1 VSLVNT
7 SVTAVDTANQE
18 VFHPPHDVLPS
29 RVTVEISSEEAQA
42 IAEECP
48 SIVEDKD
55 PLILDISSPSGST
68 PPQVEAAIHLPVN
81 PAGTSHDL
89 FTPPGESEPAPA
101 SSTSAP
107 ERVAL
112 MAAESIRSQNEAVH
126 AQTLLACS
134 SSNPVTL
141 NFDSTVAS
149 SSSGVLTPVK
159 NGPSDD
165 IKVSHPPFQP
175 ACDPPKS
182 TLPISTELSIA
193 SNAST
198 PDRIPDPAHSQEEA
212 IRAPDH
218 LRHYPSDYPMPSI
231 GDNVEPASAVSTRSR
246 TTTSDSTLSQAEKAN
261 LPNTFLNPPILA
273 KSALILN
280 HTALAP
286 ARASDTTSLRSQ
298 IDRPAVQSAHSPEN
312 LVSPTGKVSTSSSSV
327 PTPDR
332 IPPFSGR
339 ARSSSRVEK
348 VRQPLV
354 MESPPALPAPSREPT
369 LPAGKKQ
376 SPSAGGTGGTQAPHV
391 SPSTLERVRA
401 PVEAARPP
409 NRNSSAPSK
418 PRVSSA
424 VAGSMPT
431 LHRTHAPPERTYTQV
446 ETQTPRPTVR
456 RAHAPPPSGSRTS
469 LGGQLPPL
477 SGVSVPDTKAVH
489 LSSRSRIKS
498 HPKKMVTPTG
508 QRRSTVFST
517 QINVQS
523 AIQPSGL
530 PVEHSTASLG
540 PGYTQYH
547 GVLPENRGGYQ
558 NYVTCPGQVS
568 VSISVSAPAAS
579 NSTARMSSQDPA
591 GQSRRIAGQVSSL
604 PAPRPVEKPVSSTAP
619 SRNNPVPVAR
629 QDRTPVISSHSSHA
643 KSTNLVTIP
652 EGQGASKGYSVAR
665 SATPTISYTAAT
677 RLNSSSQQNNTSR
690 TSSVVNLKDP
700 ALQTRKPIALPEQ
713 TTSQLAVRLQ
723 PITNRVYSSS
733 NSSDPVTMARLG
745 KTAEALPLS
754 SRAGISSGVTGT
766 MEARGEFNR
775 YSMGPKVLPT
785 PPVGGTA
792 TISTS
797 PMWNGTARTPSR
809 IKTKDLISRHK
820 QRNSN
825 DMRPTSTAES
835 ASPSRAPTS
844 ALSQTAT
851 LAGKSSASR
860 IDSGI
865 ELWDIDHH
873 GASPDR
879 RRGSDTPANG
889 HGNPSRDRG
898 PSSPLPTSSPVGTRN
913 TTNRDDG
920 TSTSLSSKKSRMS
933 MSGLSSPVGNPAHP
947 GIPIPPP
954 EQAKNPL
961 LNVTTGSSSTGS
973 LASTSP
979 GRREPFINR
988 KPQPTSQTT
997 SQGRA
1002 TPQSGFST
1010 PPRSSTPS
1018 SFSHSAS
1025 TSTRATMV
1033 TPATSFTIPS
1043 RVPSPVAEVGSKSW
1057 FRRNVIDAV
1066 KSKLGYGS

>member
-1 VSLVNT
+1 
-7 SVTAVDTANQE
+7 
-18 VFHPPHDVLPS
+18 
-29 RVTVEISSEEAQA
+29 
-42 IAEECP
+42 
-48 SIVEDKD
+48 
-55 PLILDISSPSGST
+55 
-68 PPQVEAAIHLPVN
+68 
-81 PAGTSHDL
+81 
-89 FTPPGESEPAPA
+89 
-101 SSTSAP
+101 
-107 ERVAL
+107 

-134 SSNPVTL
+134 SSNPLTL
-141 NFDSTVAS
+141 DFDSTVAS

-165 IKVSHPPFQP
+165 TKVSHPPVQP
-175 ACDPPKS
+175 ACVPPES
-182 TLPISTELSIA
+182 TPLNRTELALA
-193 SNAST
+193 SSAST
-198 PDRIPDPAHSQEEA
+198 PDRIPDLAHSQAEA

-218 LRHYPSDYPMPSI
+218 LGHHPIDHPIPSI
-231 GDNVEPASAVSTRSR
+231 GDNVEPASVVSTRSR
-246 TTTSDSTLSQAEKAN
+246 TTTSDSTLSQAEAAN
-261 LPNTFLNPPILA
+261 LPNTFPNPPILA
-273 KSALILN
+273 KSAPILN

-286 ARASDTTSLRSQ
+286 DAASDTTSLRFK
-298 IDRPAVQSAHSPEN
+298 IDRPAVQSARSPEN
-312 LVSPTGKVSTSSSSV
+312 FVLPTGNVSASPSSM
-327 PTPDR
+327 PIPDK

-348 VRQPLV
+348 ARQPLV
-354 MESPPALPAPSREPT
+354 MESPPALPAPPGEPT

-376 SPSAGGTGGTQAPHV
+376 SPPTGSKEGMQAPHV
-391 SPSTLERVRA
+391 SPSTLERVRT
-401 PVEAARPP
+401 PVEAARSP

-418 PRVSSA
+418 PRVSSV
-424 VAGSMPT
+424 VAGSVPT
-431 LHRTHAPPERTYTQV
+431 LHRTHPPPERTYTQV
-446 ETQTPRPTVR
+446 ETQTSRPTVR
-456 RAHAPPPSGSRTS
+456 RAHAAPPSGPRTS

-498 HPKKMVTPTG
+498 HPKKVVTPTG
-508 QRRSTVFST
+508 QRRSTIFST

-523 AIQPSGL
+523 AIQSSGL
-530 PVEHSTASLG
+530 PVENSTASLG
-540 PGYTQYH
+540 PGCTQYH
-547 GVLPENRGGYQ
+547 GALPENQGGYQ
-558 NYVTCPGQVS
+558 NYATCPGQVS

-579 NSTARMSSQDPA
+579 NSTARMYPQDPT
-591 GQSRRIAGQVSSL
+591 GQSRRIAGRVSSQL
-604 PAPRPVEKPVSSTAP
+604 LAPRPVEKPVPGTAP
-619 SRNNPVPVAR
+619 GRNSPVPVTR
-629 QDRTPVISSHSSHA
+629 QDRTPVALPHSSHA
-643 KSTNLVTIP
+643 KSSNLVPIP
-652 EGQGASKGYSVAR
+652 EGQGALKGYSVTRPAI
-665 SATPTISYTAAT
+665 PTKSYTAAMK
-677 RLNSSSQQNNTSR
+677 LNSPSQQNNISR

-700 ALQTRKPIALPEQ
+700 ALQTRKSIALPEQ

-723 PITNRVYSSS
+723 PIANRVSSSS

-745 KTAEALPLS
+745 KTAEALSHSP
-754 SRAGISSGVTGT
+754 RADISSAVTGA
-766 MEARGEFNR
+766 METRGEFNR
-775 YSMGPKVLPT
+775 YSMGPKVLPS

-844 ALSQTAT
+844 ALSQTAA

-889 HGNPSRDRG
+889 YGNLSRDRG
-898 PSSPLPTSSPVGTRN
+898 PSSPHPTGSPVGTRN
-913 TTNRDDG
+913 TTNREDG
-920 TSTSLSSKKSRMS
+920 ISTSLSSKKSRMS
-933 MSGLSSPVGNPAHP
+933 MSGLSSPVGNPAHS

-1033 TPATSFTIPS
+1033 TPATSFTTIPS